1 MEENKTERIEHATT
15 QQAIDY
21 AIDRVL
27 IGVET
32 VVYLGSAVQQSVT
45 FKPRKKV
52 PAVVQQRIGD
62 SLRDH
67 YLDLLRLAYAQGFI
81 IQQEWDQR
89 AGAALAATTRAEL
102 EPLTRDLDEVKRAE
116 PKIVP
121 HRHKSC
127 VGLPVVIMLICIAIF
142 VTAAISLIILAH
154 FFPYP
159 LSRENSPW

>member
-1 MEENKTERIEHATT
+1 MEENKTERIEHATV
-15 QQAIDY
+15 QQAVDY

-27 IGVET
+27 IGTET
-32 VVYLGSAVQQSVT
+32 VVHLHGIVQQNVI

-52 PAVVQQRIGD
+52 PAVFQQRIGD

-127 VGLPVVIMLICIAIF
+127 VGLPVAVMLICVAIF
-142 VTAAISLIILAH
+142 VTAAIGLIL
-154 FFPYP
+154 
-159 LSRENSPW
+159 